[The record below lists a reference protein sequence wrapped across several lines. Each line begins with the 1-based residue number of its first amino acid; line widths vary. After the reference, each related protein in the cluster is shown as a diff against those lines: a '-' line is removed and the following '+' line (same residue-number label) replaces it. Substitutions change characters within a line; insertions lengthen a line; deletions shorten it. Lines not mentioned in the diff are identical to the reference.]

1 MIFIVNQCV
10 LARIFNNITL
20 KKSTRYDKHMVEKEI
35 DYLHKGP
42 LPLYKEWHTGAIIDY
57 ADIVRVKY
65 DPRTH
70 CELTDAKA
78 SSMY

>member
-1 MIFIVNQCV
+1 
-10 LARIFNNITL
+10 
-20 KKSTRYDKHMVEKEI
+20 MVEKEI

-70 CELTDAKA
+70 CELTDTKA